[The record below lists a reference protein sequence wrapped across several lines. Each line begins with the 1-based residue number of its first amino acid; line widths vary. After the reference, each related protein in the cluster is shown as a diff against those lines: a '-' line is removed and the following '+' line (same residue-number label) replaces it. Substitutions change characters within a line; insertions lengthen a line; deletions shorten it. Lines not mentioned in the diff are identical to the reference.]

1 MLTTYVNSLIA
12 NKEEKELFSFYENF
26 VSRFDT
32 KNIVESLNNY
42 YENNYELNWYNL
54 KNDFSTMANN
64 VSWYVVDNKISDPAK
79 IKKAIEWSEMSLK
92 LSRNNSYYMDTLAQ
106 LYYKNG
112 DKQKA
117 ILTQEDAIKNYKDA
131 EVNPDTLTEM
141 KNVLEKMKSW

>member
-1 MLTTYVNSLIA
+1 M
-12 NKEEKELFSFYENF
+12 FSFYDNF

-32 KNIVESLNNY
+32 KNILESLNNY

-64 VSWYVVDNKISDPAK
+64 VSWYVVDNHISDPNK

-117 ILTQEDAIKNYKDA
+117 ISMQEDAIKNYKDA
-131 EVNPDTLTEM
+131 EVNPDSLAEM
-141 KNVLEKMKSW
+141 KNVLEKMKSGTY